1 MAPGSRSPSKGR
13 SPSPLSVLYN
23 QVCGSDPPVTQ
34 ASLEDG
40 RKWREEESW
49 RARARTRIL
58 DQVRGRAKAA
68 APVPATFKDPSTPKR
83 RARAESEEW
92 KWSQNKGSR
101 EVGCEDGEKEEQDRR
116 RVHSAST
123 LTPPIKRG
131 ASPRGGP
138 MRCRSPH
145 LCRSA
150 AFGGCRHEL

>member
-1 MAPGSRSPSKGR
+1 MAPGSWSPFKGR
-13 SPSPLSVLYN
+13 SPSPHPSSTTRCAGRTLRSPRRAWRMAGSGERRSRGEPG
-23 QVCGSDPPVTQ
+23 QGRGSWTRCGVGPRPRHRCRQPSRTLAPP
-34 ASLEDG
+34 
-40 RKWREEESW
+40 REGQGQRVRSGNG
-49 RARARTRIL
+49 ARIRGAERWAART
-58 DQVRGRAKAA
+58 
-68 APVPATFKDPSTPKR
+68 
-83 RARAESEEW
+83 
-92 KWSQNKGSR
+92 
-101 EVGCEDGEKEEQDRR
+101 GEKEEQDRR

>member
-1 MAPGSRSPSKGR
+1 MESQGKDKDPGPGVGSGQGR
-13 SPSPLSVLYN
+13 GTYTIVLFQIIIKRVNHVSCWSY
-23 QVCGSDPPVTQ
+23 
-34 ASLEDG
+34 L
-40 RKWREEESW
+40 
-49 RARARTRIL
+49 
-58 DQVRGRAKAA
+58 
-68 APVPATFKDPSTPKR
+68 APVLATFKDPSTPKR

-92 KWSQNKGSR
+92 QWSQNKGSR